1 MVTRLRGKPQGQR
14 APAAGSSRERALGRR
29 SSRQGS
35 PDWRAAP
42 EGAVWGGGHRVD
54 RSSPRFRRAMVAG
67 SADSRAERSDRWHRG
82 TERPLPSHTWK
93 GPLPCDPLSR
103 RFRLHPADTPTRISP
118 HRLVPGIFAASAES
132 PHCGFALA
140 GAADPRQ
147 SKVMTTLPRACP
159 SPRYRS
165 ASGTSPSENRRSMTG
180 TMVPA

>member
-14 APAAGSSRERALGRR
+14 APAAGSSRERAAGRR

-132 PHCGFALA
+132 PHCGFALPPRYA
-140 GAADPRQ
+140 AVTSQRAARIPSCRSTPLKAADDARRREPGRRTR
-147 SKVMTTLPRACP
+147 V
-159 SPRYRS
+159 SPR
-165 ASGTSPSENRRSMTG
+165 
-180 TMVPA
+180 